1 VEHTVAKRKQTKEI
15 PEEKFSLSYL
25 LLNGW
30 IFSILMSL
38 VSLWF
43 IFDITHGFGM
53 APPYPST
60 WIVEKELLP
69 VDYWAIVGIFA
80 SLITIWAV
88 RRLCLLQKKF
98 YDWATSG
105 AGYPHLKE
113 YFEEDYWV
121 NVFKILRS
129 KKTTII
135 SIAIFAAASASVTI
149 LWESDPPSIGFLG
162 GIGFFEANDLVVAIF
177 FPIFIVLFMLRPYRR
192 LLANLCG
199 ALRDFNEEARA
210 LRNSPIK
217 ESRKP
222 IIDLVF
228 LGKNRL
234 INPLDSDKFLGL
246 EPYRDY
252 IHQVFTLALVFLIP
266 DLIFFGL
273 QWTIWGNI
281 FFETTFGVLAF
292 IHLVAFIYSYVVAA
306 SCCGEMKRSKEQI
319 NELINTLV
327 GASLESAQSQSALM
341 STQTYI
347 LREVKIKVL
356 EWSKAG
362 ILAVKIAIPIL
373 AAFPQFWNI
382 GMEPVLRIL
391 RGFSGE

>member
-1 VEHTVAKRKQTKEI
+1 MEHTEAKRKQTEEI

-69 VDYWAIVGIFA
+69 IDYWAIVGIFA

-88 RRLCLLQKKF
+88 RRLCLLQKQF

-105 AGYPHLKE
+105 TGYPHLKE
-113 YFEEDYWV
+113 YFQENYWV
-121 NVFKILRS
+121 NAFKIFRS

-135 SIAIFAAASASVTI
+135 SIAIFAAASASVTV
-149 LWESDPPSIGFLG
+149 LWESDPPFIGFLG

-199 ALRDFNEEARA
+199 ALSAFNEEARA
-210 LRNSPIK
+210 LRSSPIT
-217 ESRKP
+217 ESREP
-222 IIDLVF
+222 IINLLF
-228 LGKNRL
+228 LGKHRL

-252 IHQVFTLALVFLIP
+252 IHQVFTLTLVFLIP

-281 FFETTFGVLAF
+281 FFETTFGILAF

-306 SCCGEMKRSKEQI
+306 SCCGEMKRSKKQI
-319 NELINTLV
+319 NELIDTLV
-327 GASLESAQSQSALM
+327 GASLESAQSQPALM
-341 STQTYI
+341 SAQTYL
-347 LREVKIKVL
+347 LREVKLTVL
-356 EWSKAG
+356 EWSKSS
-362 ILAVKIAIPIL
+362 ILVVKIAIPIL

-382 GMEPVLRIL
+382 GMEPVL
-391 RGFSGE
+391 